1 MSENTLYKDAMYAK
15 GLADAADLQ
24 SRAPEMDGTALY
36 AEEDKIP
43 DFQAARQAKNML
55 QRAAGFICR
64 SSAGRVMKLIQPYDS
79 DIYTQ
84 EPEELQAQW
93 APYWS
98 KDPLKALP
106 FIALATA
113 PWMTGDCCTDA
124 GHVWQAKQDNVVWAP
139 STNPEFWTDLGTI
152 EEIMG
157 A

>member
-1 MSENTLYKDAMYAK
+1 MSNELYTSAMYAK

-24 SRAPEMDGTALY
+24 ERSATMDGTALY

-64 SSAGRVMKLIQPYDS
+64 STAGRIMKLIQPYDS
-79 DIYTQ
+79 SIYTQ
-84 EPEELQAQW
+84 EPEELVAQW

-98 KDPLKALP
+98 KDPKHAVD

-113 PWMTGDCCTDA
+113 PWMIGDCCKWE
-124 GHVWQAKQDNVVWAP
+124 GHVYRSKEDNNVWSP
-139 STNPEFWTDLGTI
+139 GDQPQRWEDLGTI
-152 EEIMG
+152 ESVMG
-157 A
+157 V

>member
-1 MSENTLYKDAMYAK
+1 MSNELYTGAMYDR

-24 SRAPEMDGTALY
+24 ERSASMDGTALY

-43 DFQAARQAKNML
+43 DFQAAKAVKNML
-55 QRAAGFICR
+55 ERPAGFVCR
-64 SSAGRVMKLIQPYDS
+64 STVGRIMKLIQPYDS

-84 EPEELQAQW
+84 EPEELAAQW

-98 KDPLKALP
+98 KDPLKARP
-106 FIALATA
+106 FIALSTA

-152 EEIMG
+152 ESVMG
-157 A
+157 V

>member
-1 MSENTLYKDAMYAK
+1 MSDTIYTDAMRAK
-15 GLADAADLQ
+15 GAADAADFQ
-24 SRAPEMDGTALY
+24 TRSANMTGTEMY
-36 AEEDKIP
+36 AEEEKIP
-43 DFQAARQAKNML
+43 DFQAARAAKNML

-64 SSAGRVMKLIQPYDS
+64 STAGRVMKLIQPYDS

-98 KDPLKALP
+98 KDQLKARP
-106 FIALATA
+106 FIALSTA

-152 EEIMG
+152 ESVMEV
-157 A
+157 

>member
-1 MSENTLYKDAMYAK
+1 MNELYTSAMYDR

-24 SRAPEMDGTALY
+24 ARASTMDGTALY
-36 AEEDKIP
+36 AEESKIP
-43 DFQAARQAKNML
+43 DFQAARAAKNML
-55 QRAAGFICR
+55 QRPAGFICR

-79 DIYTQ
+79 SIYTQ
-84 EPEELQAQW
+84 EPEELAAQW

-98 KDPLKALP
+98 KDPKHAVE
-106 FIALATA
+106 FIALSTA

-124 GHVWQAKQDNVVWAP
+124 GHVWKPKQDNVVWAP
-139 STNPEFWTDLGTI
+139 STNPEFWEDLGTI

>member
-1 MSENTLYKDAMYAK
+1 MSNELYTSAMYAK

-64 SSAGRVMKLIQPYDS
+64 STVGRVMKLIQPYDS

-84 EPEELQAQW
+84 EPEELAAQW
-93 APYWS
+93 AP
-98 KDPLKALP
+98 
-106 FIALATA
+106 
-113 PWMTGDCCTDA
+113 
-124 GHVWQAKQDNVVWAP
+124 
-139 STNPEFWTDLGTI
+139 DLRQ
-152 EEIMG
+152 
-157 A
+157 

>member
-1 MSENTLYKDAMYAK
+1 
-15 GLADAADLQ
+15 
-24 SRAPEMDGTALY
+24 
-36 AEEDKIP
+36 
-43 DFQAARQAKNML
+43 
-55 QRAAGFICR
+55 
-64 SSAGRVMKLIQPYDS
+64 MKLIQPYDS

-98 KDPLKALP
+98 KDPLKARP
-106 FIALATA
+106 FIALSTA

-152 EEIMG
+152 ESVMG
-157 A
+157 V